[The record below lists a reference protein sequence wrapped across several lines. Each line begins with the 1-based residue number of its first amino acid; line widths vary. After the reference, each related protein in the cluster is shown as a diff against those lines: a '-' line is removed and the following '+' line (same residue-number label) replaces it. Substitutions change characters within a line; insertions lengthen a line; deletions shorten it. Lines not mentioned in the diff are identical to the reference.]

1 MDKDSDL
8 REQGRVD
15 TDYYIRKNDNNIISD
30 KEFEKLLKDDS
41 NNFELIDA
49 EK

>member
-8 REQGRVD
+8 REKGRVD
-15 TDYYIRKNDNNIISD
+15 TDYQIRKNDNNIISD

-41 NNFELIDA
+41 NNFELIY
-49 EK
+49 EVK